1 MGGTAPSIGAVRL
14 LPGVL
19 LVALTA
25 PVLAGPGAAP
35 SAAPRIT
42 TLPQLSKAA
51 HDAQTRFDALLDR
64 AKKDPRTGEVEAY
77 VAYKEEDFQSNKRNV
92 RVTNLI
98 AIVGDESAPADL
110 RKRAKEALTSVSA
123 RSLDPDL
130 QFTGTGHSKRA
141 AFSSAKVVPLLGPKS
156 SDGSAVDETGRRLA
170 AEVLDSLWHWSSK
183 ATTSYDPK
191 NSATWRPAQE
201 DWKKY
206 LNTK

>member
-1 MGGTAPSIGAVRL
+1 MGGRASSIGAVRL

-19 LVALTA
+19 LVGLTA
-25 PVLAGPGAAP
+25 PVLAGPAAAP
-35 SAAPRIT
+35 SAAPRIS
-42 TLPQLSKAA
+42 TLPQLTQRV

-77 VAYKEEDFQSNKRNV
+77 LAYKEEDFASSRRNV

-98 AIVGDESAPADL
+98 AIIGDESAPADL
-110 RKRAKEALTSVSA
+110 RKRAKDALTSVSA

-141 AFSSAKVVPLLGPKS
+141 AFSLAKVVALLGPKS
-156 SDGSAVDETGRRLA
+156 GDGTPVDEAGRRLA

-183 ATTSYDPK
+183 ATTAYDPK
-191 NSATWRPAQE
+191 NSGTWRAAQE

-206 LNTK
+206 LGSK